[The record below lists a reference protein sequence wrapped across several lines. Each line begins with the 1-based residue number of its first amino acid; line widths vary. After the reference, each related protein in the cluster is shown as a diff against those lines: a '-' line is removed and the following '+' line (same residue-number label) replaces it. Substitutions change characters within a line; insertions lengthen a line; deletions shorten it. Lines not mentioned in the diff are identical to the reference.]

1 MSESY
6 PDQKHSNLDQL
17 GMDVL
22 RPSISGYVTLKR
34 KDNWVRRYATI
45 NGKKNVFS
53 YRRNLQD
60 KEENFSINLLKSK
73 IKKGLR
79 NETQPYIFIQEIDD
93 SNAQNNVVRVS
104 FDQQTDFEKWM
115 RIIWQAAKSRKEV
128 EIQY

>member
-1 MSESY
+1 
-6 PDQKHSNLDQL
+6 
-17 GMDVL
+17 MDVL

-45 NGKKNVFS
+45 DGKKNTFS

-104 FDQQTDFEKWM
+104 FDQ
-115 RIIWQAAKSRKEV
+115 
-128 EIQY
+128 